1 MQLKEQK
8 ADLNN
13 IVEAGDLEQD
23 SKVPIIDSSAQVSH
37 VQNPQV
43 VKEQAEH
50 QDLAIDDP
58 ERTKV
63 PPKEDDK
70 QEAIDEPNKAS
81 VE

>member
-8 ADLNN
+8 ADLND

-23 SKVPIIDSSAQVSH
+23 SKVPIIDSRAQVSH
-37 VQNPQV
+37 VENPQV
-43 VKEQAEH
+43 VKEQAQH
-50 QDLAIDDP
+50 LAIDDP
-58 ERTKV
+58 ERTKL
-63 PPKEDDK
+63 PPKENDK